1 MYAVS
6 VAVPVNPPGVEPVL
20 DRDQVW
26 KGLLM
31 KARDGRP
38 FVGPAMETCDV
49 VEEYADGFL
58 RALRLRGVDMKERIT
73 ITPKVQVHFQRVDA
87 NGYDGWITNL
97 LSDSGDGL
105 LLIFTFNVGFP
116 GAASGSAQEH
126 EMGDRMRDS
135 YVGAIQNTI
144 DETRR
149 RARAGEL

>member
-6 VAVPVNPPGVEPVL
+6 VAVPVNPPGAEPIL

-26 KGLLM
+26 QGLMM

-38 FVGPAMETCDV
+38 FVGPSMETCEV
-49 VEEYADGFL
+49 VQEYDDGFL
-58 RALRLRGVDMKERIT
+58 RALRLRGVEMKERIT

-87 NGYDGWITNL
+87 NGHDGWITNL
-97 LSDSGDGL
+97 LSDSHAGL
-105 LLIFTFNVGFP
+105 LLTFTFNVGFP
-116 GAASGSAQEH
+116 DVASGSEQERA
-126 EMGDRMRDS
+126 MGDRMRDS

-149 RARAGEL
+149 RAMAGEL